1 MTTENTAGTAVQTT
15 PKDGDNLPAE
25 INDLIADA
33 GRGVENIGVEDVR
46 PPRLT
51 LCQAGTPQRKTDD
64 PKQIPNLQE
73 LDLFNNLS
81 NEIYG
86 RAVKFAVISMLGH
99 TNIEFYPSGGSQ
111 TGVKEFDIPDDDDR
125 CKWTKDADGNRV
137 KPVATKFYNYLV
149 WLIEQQEGMILS
161 FKSTQIPVGI
171 KLNGL
176 LKLPLKLNGQVI
188 PNPPAW
194 ARVYQVETKM
204 EKDGDLSWGGYN
216 LSTIG
221 VTPPE
226 TRIMLSKLANDY
238 SKKTITIDY
247 TEDAPGA
254 TDADAPHGAGAAPG
268 DATDM

>member
-86 RAVKFAVISMLGH
+86 RAVRFAVIVMLGH
-99 TNIEFYPSGGSQ
+99 TNIEFWPKGAPQ
-111 TGVKEFDIPDDDDR
+111 TGVKEFNIPDDDPR
-125 CKWTKDADGNRV
+125 CQWTEDKDGNTV
-137 KPVATKFYNYLV
+137 KPIATKFYNYLV
-149 WLIEQQEGMILS
+149 WLVEQQEAMILS
-161 FKSTQIPVGI
+161 FKSTQLKVGI

-176 LKLPLKLNGQVI
+176 LKLPLKIAGQI
-188 PNPPAW
+188 IANPPAW
-194 ARVYQVETKM
+194 ARVYQVDTKM
-204 EKDGDLSWGGYN
+204 EKDGENSWGGYN

-221 VTPPE
+221 VTDPKL
-226 TRIMLSKLANDY
+226 RAMISKLALDY
-238 SKKTITIDY
+238 SKKNIEIDY
-247 TEDAPGA
+247 TDDAAEAVNAEQEQHP
-254 TDADAPHGAGAAPG
+254 DAPG
-268 DATDM
+268 DAHDM